1 MEEGV
6 AGCSDLVSVLQSG
19 TKSDRPLLEER
30 RSPIAYAYLETFVN
44 VIDSLIIPNFSV
56 QLLANT
62 AIDGYIAY
70 SKPDFNLQL

>member
-1 MEEGV
+1 MGECV

-30 RSPIAYAYLETFVN
+30 RSPIAYAYLKTFIN

-56 QLLANT
+56 QLLT
-62 AIDGYIAY
+62 DKAIDGYIAY